1 MSEETDIWG
10 ADKIAMFREE
20 FMAFLHVTA
29 VNSKETGGGTILGKN
44 IFGSQT
50 RMLDGIF
57 DGLSEGKHDIKILKS
72 RQLGCSTF
80 ARAFAIFWLGV
91 HDGLQGA
98 LILDTDA
105 NKESA
110 RREVESM
117 IENLPAHIKFPRVKS
132 KNRYGITLENGSKLN
147 FLSAGNR
154 KSKSGAGLGASLGLN
169 FIIASEMCSWQN
181 EDGIEALKPALSKTF
196 PNRLYIWESPLALDT
211 PLLTLHGWTTIG
223 AVTVGDQVFDENG
236 NATEVVGLSPVF
248 DGRRCFEIAF
258 DTGEKIISD
267 AGHKWQVERR
277 KPLSSHKPWSTNV
290 VTTEQLNPALDRIWL
305 GGPVEGIEH
314 DLPIQPYFLGAWLGD
329 GHNEAIRITCGDQ
342 DMAEMRSNLK
352 RRGVEC
358 GPVTKFKGRAGG
370 VFGIHGLMPTFRE
383 LNLISNKHIPEVYLR
398 SSVSDRLELLR
409 GLMDTDGSIVMQG
422 NCLFTNSCR
431 PLVDDVCE
439 LLSSLGIR
447 YRTNWVYPGMKKFPN
462 GKVYDC
468 NPYAM
473 IGFTAPAGMGI
484 FALKRKLDRQNTGA
498 KRTPRRNRVARIL
511 SVTECASVP
520 VKCISVDTPTHLF
533 KVGRTMIPT
542 HNTARGPG
550 LWQTMWE
557 EALSDDIT
565 QKAIFLGWHSR
576 HDQRLETGSALY
588 RKYAEDAP
596 TDKELERMAKVKEL
610 YGVDIDMEQLAW
622 IRSVNDPDQSLEE
635 DETEDPRKTQEQ
647 PWTADEAFQITG
659 STFFSPALL
668 SKLMGKTSTNFQ
680 SYKFHHGTEFMHT
693 AIEKAR
699 SLRETQLKIWEE
711 PVSDAVYVIAA
722 DPAYG
727 HDPLNNNSAVQVIRC
742 FADKVEQV
750 AEFGDAET
758 PTSQFAWVIAA
769 LAGYYAVGPNGTYKN
784 QVEVI
789 IEINGPG
796 ESVFKA
802 FKDVKLEVASPHLR
816 KEATERGIK
825 NIFQNVRN
833 YVYAR
838 TDSYTRGDALMW
850 KTSGQLKEASLE
862 RMRDFANQ
870 DILLI
875 RSMSLLQEMQKVVRD
890 GETIGAPGMQRDD
903 KTIAMAMATRSWE
916 DSLKRRL
923 MSEGKT
929 KQRDEEK
936 RKVTPQDK
944 FAIFN
949 RHQIESMF
957 KRSQM
962 NRITA
967 MKNARYKSWH

>member
-1 MSEETDIWG
+1 
-10 ADKIAMFREE
+10 
-20 FMAFLHVTA
+20 MAFLNVTA

-196 PNRLYIWESPLALDT
+196 PNRLYIWES
-211 PLLTLHGWTTIG
+211 
-223 AVTVGDQVFDENG
+223 
-236 NATEVVGLSPVF
+236 
-248 DGRRCFEIAF
+248 
-258 DTGEKIISD
+258 
-267 AGHKWQVERR
+267 
-277 KPLSSHKPWSTNV
+277 
-290 VTTEQLNPALDRIWL
+290 
-305 GGPVEGIEH
+305 
-314 DLPIQPYFLGAWLGD
+314 
-329 GHNEAIRITCGDQ
+329 
-342 DMAEMRSNLK
+342 
-352 RRGVEC
+352 
-358 GPVTKFKGRAGG
+358 
-370 VFGIHGLMPTFRE
+370 
-383 LNLISNKHIPEVYLR
+383 
-398 SSVSDRLELLR
+398 
-409 GLMDTDGSIVMQG
+409 
-422 NCLFTNSCR
+422 
-431 PLVDDVCE
+431 
-439 LLSSLGIR
+439 
-447 YRTNWVYPGMKKFPN
+447 
-462 GKVYDC
+462 
-468 NPYAM
+468 
-473 IGFTAPAGMGI
+473 
-484 FALKRKLDRQNTGA
+484 
-498 KRTPRRNRVARIL
+498 
-511 SVTECASVP
+511 
-520 VKCISVDTPTHLF
+520 
-533 KVGRTMIPT
+533 
-542 HNTARGPG
+542 TARGPG

-565 QKAIFLGWHSR
+565 QKAIFLGWWSR
-576 HDQRLETGSALY
+576 DDQRLATGSALY
-588 RKYAEDAP
+588 RKYAADAP
-596 TDKELERMAKVKEL
+596 TDNELDRMAKVKEL

-622 IRSVNDPDQSLEE
+622 IRSVNDPEQSLEE

-647 PWTADEAFQITG
+647 PYTAEEAFQITG

-962 NRITA
+962 NRIAA

>member
-1 MSEETDIWG
+1 
-10 ADKIAMFREE
+10 
-20 FMAFLHVTA
+20 MAILKVTRI
-29 VNSKETGGGTILGKN
+29 NSKESGGGTVLGDN
-44 IFGSQT
+44 VFGSQT

-57 DGLSEGKHDIKILKS
+57 DGLAEGKHDFKILKS

-80 ARAFAIFWLGV
+80 ARAFAIFWLGI

-154 KSKSGAGLGASLGLN
+154 KSKSGSGLGASLGLN
-169 FIIASEMCSWQN
+169 FVIASEMCSWEN
-181 EDGIEALKPALSKTF
+181 EAGIEALKPALSKKF
-196 PNRLYIWESPLALDT
+196 PNRLYIWES
-211 PLLTLHGWTTIG
+211 
-223 AVTVGDQVFDENG
+223 
-236 NATEVVGLSPVF
+236 
-248 DGRRCFEIAF
+248 
-258 DTGEKIISD
+258 
-267 AGHKWQVERR
+267 
-277 KPLSSHKPWSTNV
+277 
-290 VTTEQLNPALDRIWL
+290 
-305 GGPVEGIEH
+305 
-314 DLPIQPYFLGAWLGD
+314 
-329 GHNEAIRITCGDQ
+329 
-342 DMAEMRSNLK
+342 
-352 RRGVEC
+352 
-358 GPVTKFKGRAGG
+358 
-370 VFGIHGLMPTFRE
+370 
-383 LNLISNKHIPEVYLR
+383 
-398 SSVSDRLELLR
+398 
-409 GLMDTDGSIVMQG
+409 
-422 NCLFTNSCR
+422 
-431 PLVDDVCE
+431 
-439 LLSSLGIR
+439 
-447 YRTNWVYPGMKKFPN
+447 
-462 GKVYDC
+462 
-468 NPYAM
+468 
-473 IGFTAPAGMGI
+473 
-484 FALKRKLDRQNTGA
+484 
-498 KRTPRRNRVARIL
+498 
-511 SVTECASVP
+511 
-520 VKCISVDTPTHLF
+520 
-533 KVGRTMIPT
+533 
-542 HNTARGPG
+542 TARGPN

-557 EALSDDIT
+557 EACNDDIT
-565 QKAIFLGWHSR
+565 QKAIFLGWWSR
-576 HDQRLETGSALY
+576 DDQRLETGSALY
-588 RKYAEDAP
+588 RKYAVHPP
-596 TDKELERMAKVKEL
+596 TDKELERIAKVKEL
-610 YGVDIDMEQLAW
+610 YGVVIDLEQLAW

-635 DETEDPRKTQEQ
+635 DESEDPRKTQEQ
-647 PWTADEAFQITG
+647 PWTADEAFQMTG

-668 SKLMGKTSTNFQ
+668 AKCMGKTSSHFQ

-699 SLRETQLKIWEE
+699 SMRETQLKIWEE

-727 HDPLNNNSAVQVIRC
+727 HDPQNNNSAVQIIRC

-750 AEFGDAET
+750 AEFGDSET

-769 LAGYYAVGPNGTYKN
+769 LAGYYAVGPNGTYTN

-802 FKDVKLEVASPHLR
+802 FKDVKLEVSSPHLR
-816 KEATERGIK
+816 KEVTERGIK

-838 TDSYTRGDALMW
+838 TDSYSRGDALMW

-875 RSMSLLQEMQKVVRD
+875 RSMALLQEMQKVIRD
-890 GETIGAPGMQRDD
+890 GDTIGAPGMQRDD

-916 DSLKRRL
+916 DSIKRRL

-929 KQRDEEK
+929 KQRDDEK
-936 RKVTPQDK
+936 RKITPQDK

-962 NRITA
+962 NRIAA
-967 MKNARYKSWH
+967 MRENRYKSWHR